1 MCWYSSLCF
10 FCVLFCMCVRLE
22 CVHVQV
28 YMCVCVCVL
37 ASMYLDGLDY
47 LLYYHNHYS
56 GILLYMYIPN
66 YISHMDGV
74 YQ

>member
-1 MCWYSSLCF
+1 MFILCAILYVCTF
-10 FCVLFCMCVRLE
+10 RVCACAGTR
-22 CVHVQV
+22 
-28 YMCVCVCVL
+28 VCVCVL

-66 YISHMDGV
+66 YISRMHVV

>member
-1 MCWYSSLCF
+1 MCWYSSLCL

-28 YMCVCVCVL
+28 HVCVCVL

-66 YISHMDGV
+66 YISRMHVV